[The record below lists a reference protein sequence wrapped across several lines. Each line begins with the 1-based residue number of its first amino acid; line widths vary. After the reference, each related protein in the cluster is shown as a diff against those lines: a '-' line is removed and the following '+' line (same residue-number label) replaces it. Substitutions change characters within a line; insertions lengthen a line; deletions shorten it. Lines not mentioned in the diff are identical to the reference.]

1 MESSKYYTPANVFRQ
16 PAIIVKKRSGR
27 VAGSDTRNMSWRHSR
42 SWQND
47 ASRLG
52 SPLLRKVSDDFN
64 DFYTTKKL
72 ESSYWRV
79 NDETKSAS
87 LPASL
92 SVVDDALLISDMES
106 RDNLKL
112 MRIEGQAN
120 EQPSLHELQA
130 ISVPGTPIFTSMLLP
145 RPQFTADYVDG
156 HDQLLL
162 TGHQD
167 GVVNLI
173 STSTDEG
180 NAKIVKRYKHGK
192 FLSHRNPVRLDNWL
206 QSFESLPVRKLK
218 FWSDRGFVSLV
229 NDSLFIYDING
240 SRTPQYLQ
248 SFAGVE
254 SFAINKNP
262 YLLSLCGSQFGGS
275 GVALLDLRSDQK
287 SSGSLYIPDNCSSS
301 SLSRS
306 SLQNSASYDCVW
318 IDEFHLANCI
328 NDTVKVWDIRSSTGD
343 CKFEMLPM
351 KGCIQSLKYHEES
364 KTLYTAD
371 DQGFIISWD
380 MKFANNMKRATLA
393 QGFSSIV
400 LENDLDIHDI
410 SQCGNIVVNG
420 THSANLTGV
429 KVQGSVFMDTLSDGS
444 LLTLGSREL
453 GLHRICDVR
462 CQASTEKTA
471 ETSLEENTIAVQLEA
486 AENDNRVAEESD
498 FTFLSNDIDMS
509 SLSMHSD
516 CSSSHTLHSE
526 PGLELLHY
534 EKQPERR
541 ANSNIYSL
549 SDIVLSGSTIYH

>member
-1 MESSKYYTPANVFRQ
+1 METNKYYTPANVFRQ
-16 PAIIVKKRSGR
+16 PAILVKKRSVR
-27 VAGSDTRNMSWRHSR
+27 TDMSSQHSR

-47 ASRLG
+47 TSRLG

-64 DFYTTKKL
+64 DYYTTKKL
-72 ESSYWRV
+72 ISSYWRV
-79 NDETKSAS
+79 NGETKSAR
-87 LPASL
+87 LPSSL
-92 SVVDDALLISDMES
+92 SVVDDTLLISDMES

-112 MRIEGQAN
+112 MKIRGQTN

-130 ISVPGTPIFTSMLLP
+130 ISVPGTPIFTSASLP
-145 RPQFTADYVDG
+145 RQQFPADYVDG

-192 FLSHRNPVRLDNWL
+192 FISHRNPVRLDNWL
-206 QSFESLPVRKLK
+206 QSFASLPVRKLK
-218 FWSDRGFVSLV
+218 SWSDRGFVSLV

-248 SFAGVE
+248 SFPGVE

-275 GVALLDLRSDQK
+275 GIALLDLRSDQK
-287 SSGSLYIPDNCSSS
+287 SSGSLYIPDNCGTS

-306 SLQNSASYDCVW
+306 SLHNGACYDCVW

-328 NDTVKVWDIRSSTGD
+328 NDTVKVWDIRSSTGE

-351 KGCIQSLKYHEES
+351 KGCIESLNYHEES

-400 LENDLDIHDI
+400 LENDADIHEI

-420 THSANLTGV
+420 TNSTNLTGI

-444 LLTLGSREL
+444 LLTLGSQEL
-453 GLHRICDVR
+453 GLHRICDVK
-462 CQASTEKTA
+462 CQTTIE
-471 ETSLEENTIAVQLEA
+471 ETSESSQHTSALQLEA
-486 AENDNRVAEESD
+486 AEESD
-498 FTFLSNDIDMS
+498 STFLSNDIDMS
-509 SLSMHSD
+509 SLSTHSD
-516 CSSSHTLHSE
+516 CFSSHTLHSE
-526 PGLELLHY
+526 PGLVHLHY
-534 EKQPERR
+534 EKLPERR

-549 SDIVLSGSTIYH
+549 NDNVLSGSTIYH

>member
-1 MESSKYYTPANVFRQ
+1 MMESNKYYTPTNVFRQ
-16 PAIIVKKRSGR
+16 PAIIVKKRSER
-27 VAGSDTRNMSWRHSR
+27 LAQCDMSSHYSR

-64 DFYTTKKL
+64 DYYTTKKL
-72 ESSYWRV
+72 MSSYWKV
-79 NDETKSAS
+79 NDETKSTS

-92 SVVDDALLISDMES
+92 SVVDDTLLISDMES
-106 RDNLKL
+106 RDNLRL
-112 MRIEGQAN
+112 MRIEGQVN

-130 ISVPGTPIFTSMLLP
+130 ISVPGTPVFTSILLP
-145 RPQFTADYVDG
+145 RSQFATDYVDG
-156 HDQLLL
+156 HNQLLL

-206 QSFESLPVRKLK
+206 QSFASLPVRKLK
-218 FWSDRGFVSLV
+218 SWSDQGFVSLV

-275 GVALLDLRSDQK
+275 GIALLDLRSNQK
-287 SSGSLYIPDNCSSS
+287 SSGSLYIPDNCGSS

-328 NDTVKVWDIRSSTGD
+328 NDTVKVWDVRSSTGD

-351 KGCIQSLKYHEES
+351 KGCIKSLNYHEES
-364 KTLYTAD
+364 KTLYSAD

-400 LENDLDIHDI
+400 LEDDADIHEI

-420 THSANLTGV
+420 THSSNLTGI
-429 KVQGSVFMDTLSDGS
+429 KVQGSMFTGTLGDGS

-453 GLHRICDVR
+453 GLHRICDVK
-462 CQASTEKTA
+462 CQALIKKTTES
-471 ETSLEENTIAVQLEA
+471 SLEEHTIDVQLEA
-486 AENDNRVAEESD
+486 AEHDNRTVEESD
-498 FTFLSNDIDMS
+498 STFLSNDIDMS

-526 PGLELLHY
+526 PGHELLNY
-534 EKQPERR
+534 EKQPEHR
-541 ANSNIYSL
+541 ANGTIYSL
-549 SDIVLSGSTIYH
+549 SGNVMSGSTIYH